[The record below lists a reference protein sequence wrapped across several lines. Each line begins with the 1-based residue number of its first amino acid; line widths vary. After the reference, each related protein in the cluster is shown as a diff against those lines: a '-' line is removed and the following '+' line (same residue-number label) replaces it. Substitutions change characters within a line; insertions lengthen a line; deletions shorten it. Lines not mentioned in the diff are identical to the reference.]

1 MTRVPLRKLHHLNR
15 NAIMQQKS
23 ARAIALGILACALT
37 ACEPSRDAQARS
49 TSEAVAS
56 KTVESAQ
63 STAAAAVRYVTAPT
77 GNAARYRI
85 REQLVGLDLPN
96 DAVGETNGVT
106 GEIAVDSKGNIIASA
121 SKFTVDVAALKSD
134 KDRRDNFVR
143 RRVLET
149 EQHPTVTFVPKSVR
163 GITLPL
169 PKSGK
174 KTFELA
180 GDLTVRGT
188 TRPTVWKV
196 DATFQPDRMTGA
208 ATTSFT
214 FTDFGMT
221 QPKVPVVLS
230 VDETIKLE
238 MDFTLVQQ
246 ASR

>member
-1 MTRVPLRKLHHLNR
+1 
-15 NAIMQQKS
+15 MQRRLS
-23 ARAIALGILACALT
+23 GTIGIGILFGGLA
-37 ACEPSRDAQARS
+37 ACEPARDAQARP
-49 TSEAVAS
+49 A
-56 KTVESAQ
+56 TVESLPAATVEAAQ
-63 STAAAAVRYVTAPT
+63 STAPAALRYVTAQT

-96 DAVGETNGVT
+96 DAVGETSGVT
-106 GEIAVDSKGNIIASA
+106 GAIAVDARGKIIPSE
-121 SKFTVDVAALKSD
+121 SKFTVDVSALKSD
-134 KDRRDNFVR
+134 KDRRDNYVR

-149 EQHPTVTFVPKSVR
+149 EQHPNVTFVPKSVR

-180 GDLTVRGT
+180 GDLTVRGA

-196 DATFQPDRMTGA
+196 DATFGADRMTGA

-214 FTDFGMT
+214 FADFGMT

-246 ASR
+246 PPR

>member
-1 MTRVPLRKLHHLNR
+1 MKKKTLI
-15 NAIMQQKS
+15 AAS
-23 ARAIALGILACALT
+23 ALGILALAVR
-37 ACEPSRDAQARS
+37 AEARS
-49 TSEAVAS
+49 ETPAARSVAPQS
-56 KTVESAQ
+56 KTN
-63 STAAAAVRYVTAPT
+63 AAIRYVTAPT

-96 DAVGETNGVT
+96 DAVGETSAVT
-106 GEIAVDSKGNIIASA
+106 GAIAADAKGNIIASE
-121 SKFTVDVAALKSD
+121 SKFTVDVSSLKSD

-149 EQHPTVTFVPKSVR
+149 EQHPSVTFVPKSVR

-169 PKSGK
+169 PKSGR
-174 KTFELA
+174 KTFEIA
-180 GDLTVRGT
+180 GDMTVRGT

-196 DATFQPDRMTGA
+196 DATFSPERMTGA

-214 FTDFGMT
+214 FADFGMA

-238 MDFTLVQQ
+238 VDFTLLSQ
-246 ASR
+246 

>member
-1 MTRVPLRKLHHLNR
+1 MH
-15 NAIMQQKS
+15 QKS
-23 ARAIALGILACALT
+23 AQTLALGILACGLT

-49 TSEAVAS
+49 AS
-56 KTVESAQ
+56 TETAPATTAGTAQ
-63 STAAAAVRYVTAPT
+63 STAAAAIRYVTAPA

-106 GEIAVDSKGNIIASA
+106 GEIAVDSKGNIIASE
-121 SKFTVDVAALKSD
+121 SKFTVDVSALKSD
-134 KDRRDNFVR
+134 KERRDGYVR

-163 GITLPL
+163 GISLPL

-188 TRPTVWKV
+188 TRLTVWKV
-196 DATFQPDRMTGA
+196 DATFHPDRMSGA

-238 MDFTLVQQ
+238 MDFTLVPQ
-246 ASR
+246 APR

>member
-1 MTRVPLRKLHHLNR
+1 VGSSP
-15 NAIMQQKS
+15 S
-23 ARAIALGILACALT
+23 A
-37 ACEPSRDAQARS
+37 
-49 TSEAVAS
+49 
-56 KTVESAQ
+56 TVETSQ
-63 STAAAAVRYVTAPT
+63 STAAAAIRYVTAPA

-96 DAVGETNGVT
+96 DAVGETSGVK
-106 GEIAVDSKGNIIASA
+106 GEIAVDAKGNIIASE
-121 SKFTVDVAALKSD
+121 SRFTVDVSALKSD

-149 EQHPTVTFVPKSVR
+149 ETHPNVTFVPKSVR
-163 GITLPL
+163 GISLPL

-196 DATFQPDRMTGA
+196 DATFLSDRVTGA

-221 QPKVPVVLS
+221 QPRVPVVLS
-230 VDETIKLE
+230 VDETIRLE
-238 MDFTLVQQ
+238 MDFTLVPH
-246 ASR
+246 AAR